1 MKIAI
6 SSTGATLD
14 AEVDPRFGR
23 CAFFMIVDPDTREWE
38 AVSNEAA
45 QMGGGAGIKAAQ
57 LVADKGAEVL
67 ITGNCGPNAFQSL
80 MAANIRVFTGASGSV
95 RDAIDQYQKG
105 QLTETTEPSV
115 GRHFGMR

>member
-23 CAFFMIVDPDTREWE
+23 CAYFIIVDPDTMEWE

-57 LVADKGAEVL
+57 LVADKGAEAL

-80 MAANIRVFTGASGSV
+80 KAANIRVYTGASERV
-95 RDAIDQYQKG
+95 RDAVEQYSKG
-105 QLTETTEPSV
+105 KLNEVTEPSV
-115 GRHFGMR
+115 GRHFGIQ